1 MYYPASFITRLLTD
15 WFGSAQMVWC
25 QRQWRKIWSGPWA
38 WDTCRI
44 VSIPSFCLE
53 MTRVNI
59 FFSVTKQTGIKS
71 KLPVPP
77 ISDIV
82 VLDTHNFDEI
92 ALVCF
97 LTCYISVNCSYPFSP
112 IAYQD
117 SSKNVLVTFTVSL
130 SNFWSKI
137 SALIC
142 PLGSLVRPLQES
154 EASLRER
161 YL

>member
-1 MYYPASFITRLLTD
+1 MPKAMTKNMIRAVSLRHLPNSKHTKLLLGD
-15 WFGSAQMVWC
+15 DSSQF
-25 QRQWRKIWSGPWA
+25 
-38 WDTCRI
+38 
-44 VSIPSFCLE
+44 
-53 MTRVNI
+53 

-130 SNFWSKI
+130 SN
-137 SALIC
+137 L
-142 PLGSLVRPLQES
+142 
-154 EASLRER
+154 
-161 YL
+161 